1 MTQKSTPSV
10 KSLLTFAQDLADQS
24 AKAILPHFRKVIT
37 VDNKAGGNPVDGKV
51 AAGTLTFDPVTAAD
65 RAAERVIAKAIS
77 RAFPDHGLVGE
88 EYGTRSAAARFRWV
102 VDPIDGTRAFIMGYP
117 LWGTLI
123 GLLDGESP
131 ILGLMDQ
138 PYTRER
144 LWCGQGASYL
154 RIADGKVRRI
164 KTRACAKLSDATFS
178 TTDPDLFAPGRE
190 AAGFQQMKSRARMTR
205 YGGDCYAY
213 AMLAAGF
220 VDVVVEAGLKS
231 HDIVALIPIIEG
243 AGGRITTW
251 DGGPAT
257 EGGRIVAAGDP
268 RLHAEALRV
277 LAG

>member
-1 MTQKSTPSV
+1 MTQKSTPSI
-10 KSLLTFAQDLADQS
+10 KSLLTFAQNLADQS
-24 AKAILPHFRKVIT
+24 ARAILPHFRKVIA
-37 VDNKAGGNPVDGKV
+37 VDNKAGGNPIHGEV
-51 AAGTLTFDPVTAAD
+51 AAGTLAFDPVTAAD
-65 RAAERVIAKAIS
+65 RAAERVIAKAVS

-102 VDPIDGTRAFIMGYP
+102 VDPIDGTRSFIMGYP
-117 LWGTLI
+117 MWGSLI

-144 LWCGQGASYL
+144 FWSAGSGAYL
-154 RIADGKVRRI
+154 KVGDSKARRVA
-164 KTRACAKLSDATFS
+164 TRPCSKLADATFS
-178 TTDPDLFAPGRE
+178 TTDPDLFAPGDE
-190 AAGFQQMKSRARMTR
+190 AAGFAGLKSRARMTR

-220 VDVVVEAGLKS
+220 VDVVAEAGLKP

-257 EGGRIVAAGDP
+257 QGGRILAAGDP